1 METSEK
7 RMVKILNF
15 GSLNL
20 DYTYDVPHFVT
31 AGETLSSVQMRA
43 SAGGK
48 GLNQSIAASR
58 SGAEIYHAG
67 AVGQTDGGM
76 LLEVLRGAG
85 VDTRWIARVPEATGH
100 AIIQRDPAG
109 QNCILLFSGAN
120 QTITPEQARGVL
132 GQFAPGDWLMLQ
144 NEISAVEQL
153 MELAHSMW
161 IRIAFNPSPMTEAVR
176 TYPLHLADLLIFNE
190 IEAAGICGVEACA
203 GEQLLSLLGQRFPQS
218 QVVLTLGGA
227 GAWYHCGETT
237 VFQPAFS
244 VPVTDT
250 TGAGDTFTGYLLGG
264 LIQKLSPAEA
274 MRQAAAAAALAV
286 TRRGAAGS
294 IPEREEVQRFLQQH
308 S

>member
-1 METSEK
+1 
-7 RMVKILNF
+7 
-15 GSLNL
+15 
-20 DYTYDVPHFVT
+20 
-31 AGETLSSVQMRA
+31 
-43 SAGGK
+43 
-48 GLNQSIAASR
+48 
-58 SGAEIYHAG
+58 
-67 AVGQTDGGM
+67 M

-153 MELAHSMW
+153 MELAHSMG

-227 GAWYHCGETT
+227 GRVVPLRRDHGFSAGLFRSGDGYNRRWRHVYRVSSGRPHSK
-237 VFQPAFS
+237 AF
-244 VPVTDT
+244 
-250 TGAGDTFTGYLLGG
+250 AGGSHAGR
-264 LIQKLSPAEA
+264 
-274 MRQAAAAAALAV
+274 RQ
-286 TRRGAAGS
+286 RRL
-294 IPEREEVQRFLQQH
+294 PWR
-308 S
+308 

>member
-1 METSEK
+1 
-7 RMVKILNF
+7 
-15 GSLNL
+15 
-20 DYTYDVPHFVT
+20 
-31 AGETLSSVQMRA
+31 
-43 SAGGK
+43 
-48 GLNQSIAASR
+48 
-58 SGAEIYHAG
+58 
-67 AVGQTDGGM
+67 
-76 LLEVLRGAG
+76 
-85 VDTRWIARVPEATGH
+85 
-100 AIIQRDPAG
+100 
-109 QNCILLFSGAN
+109 
-120 QTITPEQARGVL
+120 
-132 GQFAPGDWLMLQ
+132 MLQ

-153 MELAHSMW
+153 MELAHSMG

-227 GAWYHCGETT
+227 GAWYLRGETT